1 MAQYLPPLHINR
13 VFNTYDYNFQN
24 GSLSYGYAENRY
36 LRKVGSDTV
45 SGIISF
51 TNSLNISGTL
61 NLTGAVSG
69 SINGYLVS
77 FYDLTSSI
85 QSQFN
90 TASSNISTLQSQMI
104 TANNNIATNS
114 SNITTLKGQMTTAN
128 TNISTNTSNISTL
141 QSQMTTANTNIATNT
156 TNIVTNTTNIATNT
170 TNISTLQSQMTTA
183 NTNIATNTTNIS
195 TLQGQMTTAN
205 TNIATNTTNIS
216 TLQSQMTTA
225 NTNIATNTTN
235 ISTLQ
240 GQMTTANT
248 NIATNTTNISTL
260 QGQMTS
266 ANTNISNLQT
276 KTTNQSYVNNCTS
289 FTGEL
294 QANDVAS
301 SVNAGVGKDLLVAG
315 VSNLANLQVLNN
327 ISCGGLSTL
336 GSVQYNFKMVGYLTN
351 VGSYGMIPLCKTI
364 HSTSGFCNGSVNL
377 NTLLLGSGIILF
389 LFPTNKIVM
398 YDPAGFI
405 IYIADNTNG
414 SDIGYYSIPSG
425 ININQIFIYNNY
437 VLVL

>member
-36 LRKVGSDTV
+36 IRKVGSDTV
-45 SGIISF
+45 SGIITF

-61 NLTGAVSG
+61 NLTGTVSG
-69 SINGYLVS
+69 SINGYSVA
-77 FYDLTSSI
+77 FYDPTSSI

-90 TASSNISTLQSQMI
+90 TANTNISTLQSQMI
-104 TANNNIATNS
+104 TANNNISTNS
-114 SNITTLKGQMTTAN
+114 SNITTLQGQMTTAN
-128 TNISTNTSNISTL
+128 TNIATNTSNISTL

-156 TNIVTNTTNIATNT
+156 ANIA
-170 TNISTLQSQMTTA
+170 A
-183 NTNIATNTTNIS
+183 NTTNIS

-205 TNIATNTTNIS
+205 TNIATNTSNIS

-294 QANDVAS
+294 QVNDIAS

-327 ISCGGLSTL
+327 ITCGGLNTL

-351 VGSYGMIPLCKTI
+351 AGSYGMIPLCKTI
-364 HSTSGFCNGSVNL
+364 QSTSGFCNGSVNL

-389 LFPTNKIVM
+389 LFPTYKIVM
-398 YDPAGFI
+398 YDLAGFI

-425 ININQIFIYNNY
+425 LNVNQIFIYNNY
-437 VLVL
+437 VVIL